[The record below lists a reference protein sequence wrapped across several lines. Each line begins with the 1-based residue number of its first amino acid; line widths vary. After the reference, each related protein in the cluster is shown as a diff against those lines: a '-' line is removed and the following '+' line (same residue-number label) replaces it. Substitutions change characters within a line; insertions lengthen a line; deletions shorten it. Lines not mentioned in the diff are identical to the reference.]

1 MRIIAT
7 TGIARA
13 GKDTFC
19 AIAKDILAY
28 NSIRVNQYSFANA
41 LKQELSPFLRDMC
54 GVDVFTNDTELKK
67 DIRDLLVWYGT
78 TWWRKRDPQRW
89 IRNVQL
95 AIGDDDSRGLDVAL
109 VSDAR
114 YPNEG
119 EWAHSLNGCTD
130 LSGYL
135 VHVAAWQMKPVMRD
149 APNGG
154 VELVEVKT
162 FYEAPNEQERIND
175 PLMKATSDYQLEWE
189 MMGLPPQEA
198 VSNKELR
205 LEVFKA
211 LKATGWF
218 DNLRFPDL

>member
-19 AIAKDILAY
+19 AISKDILTY

-119 EWAHSLNGCTD
+119 EWVHSLNGCTD

-135 VHVAAWQMKPVMRD
+135 VHVAAYNQSLVPVR
-149 APNGG
+149 AFP
-154 VELVEVKT
+154 VP
-162 FYEAPNEQERIND
+162 PNEQERIND
-175 PLMKATSDYQLEWE
+175 PLMKAMSDYQLEWE
-189 MMGLPPQEA
+189 MKKLPPQEA

-205 LEVFKA
+205 LQVFKA
-211 LKATGWF
+211 LQTTGWF